1 MRPSRTGGP
10 FSWGDNSLGRKRAIV
25 VTLIVLACVLA
36 LAFALFRISRAR
48 CFSLVG
54 EAICH
59 VDTDQPL
66 VALTLDD
73 GPTAEGTPW
82 ALSTLRRYRAH
93 ATFFLIGASAAGQEK
108 LVQQIL
114 ADGNEVGNH
123 SFTHVRMVGYSAGFY
138 DSEIMRT
145 DAALRQAGV
154 QDLHLFRPPYGK
166 KLIGLPRALA
176 RHDYRLIMWDV
187 EDPSG
192 AATPQAYAAEVVRQ
206 ARPGSIILMHVM
218 YRGDR
223 IARAALPLVLQGLK
237 ARGFRIVTVG
247 ELLRYR

>member
-1 MRPSRTGGP
+1 M
-10 FSWGDNSLGRKRAIV
+10 IV
-25 VTLIVLACVLA
+25 VSLVTLMGVLA

-48 CFSLVG
+48 CFSLGG

-73 GPTAEGTPW
+73 GPTADGTPW

-93 ATFFLIGASAAGQEK
+93 ATFFLIGASVAGQET
-108 LVQQIL
+108 LVRQIL

-123 SFTHVRMVGYSAGFY
+123 SFTHVRMIGHSDGFY

-145 DAALRQAGV
+145 DAALRRAGV
-154 QDLHLFRPPYGK
+154 PDPHLFRPPYGK
-166 KLIGLPRALA
+166 KLLGLPRALA
-176 RHDYRLIMWDV
+176 RHDYRMIMWDV
-187 EDPSG
+187 EDPPG
-192 AATPQAYAAEVVRQ
+192 AATPEAYAAEVVRQ

-218 YRGDR
+218 YRGNR
-223 IARAALPLVLQGLK
+223 IAQAALPLVLQGLE
-237 ARGFRIVTVG
+237 ARGFRVVTAG
-247 ELLRYR
+247 ELLLRGRPVPGDRKSASLRPS

>member
-1 MRPSRTGGP
+1 
-10 FSWGDNSLGRKRAIV
+10 
-25 VTLIVLACVLA
+25 VLA
-36 LAFALFRISRAR
+36 LAFALFRVSRAR

-73 GPTAEGTPW
+73 GPTADGTPW
-82 ALSTLRRYRAH
+82 ALSTLRRYRVH

-123 SFTHVRMVGYSAGFY
+123 SFTHVRMVGHSAGFY

-187 EDPSG
+187 EDSSG

-223 IARAALPLVLQGLK
+223 IAQAAFPLVLQGLK

-247 ELLRYR
+247 ELLRYRRSVPPH